1 MLELFY
7 KGGPVM
13 YPLLASSVAV
23 LAIVIERF
31 VNLRRSKALRPS
43 VADTVDGLVESSVY
57 EKARNLCERNPSPY
71 TNIVGAVLENPRL
84 PREELKEIVL
94 EASHHELPV
103 LTRYLPTLST
113 LASVSPL
120 LGLLGTVLGMIQIF
134 DDVARMGTGTAS
146 ALGAGISQALITTV
160 SGLSVAI
167 PALIFHNYFQN
178 RTEALITEIEKRT
191 LRLVRVIAEQGAPER
206 SAAEAASLR
215 EG

>member
-13 YPLLASSVAV
+13 YPLLACSVAM

-31 VNLRRSKALRPS
+31 VNLRASKALRPS
-43 VADTVDGLVESSVY
+43 VADTVDGLVDSSVY
-57 EKARNLCERNPSPY
+57 EKAKSLCERNPSPY

-94 EASHHELPV
+94 EASRHELPV
-103 LTRYLPTLST
+103 LMRYLPTLST

-191 LRLVRVIAEQGAPER
+191 LRLVRAIAEQSASER